1 MDYNIRLATLNDARK
16 LAEVKIA
23 CWETT
28 YRGIYPD
35 EKLDNYDV
43 LKNAE
48 KFETIISRED
58 IDLYVVEVNGEI
70 VGYMSCGVPVRSYA
84 DYEQEIG
91 LLYLLKEF
99 RGQGIGRELFELA
112 SSVIAMKGY
121 DRFFI
126 SCNKYNEPAKRFYE
140 AMGGVIVH
148 SDDDNEDKSI
158 PQVKYHYDIMKIG
171 D

>member
-58 IDLYVVEVNGEI
+58 IDLYVEVNGEI

-99 RGQGIGRELFELA
+99 IDAYTAVLMLISLELDTNVETLA
-112 SSVIAMKGY
+112 LY
-121 DRFFI
+121 
-126 SCNKYNEPAKRFYE
+126 
-140 AMGGVIVH
+140 H
-148 SDDDNEDKSI
+148 SL
-158 PQVKYHYDIMKIG
+158 
-171 D
+171 